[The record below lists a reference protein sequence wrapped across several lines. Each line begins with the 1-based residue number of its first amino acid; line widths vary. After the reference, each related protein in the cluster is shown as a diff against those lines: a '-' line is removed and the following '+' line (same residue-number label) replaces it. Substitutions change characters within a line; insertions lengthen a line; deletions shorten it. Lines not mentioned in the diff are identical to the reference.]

1 MPVFLII
8 ALTFWGGLHTWLLWR
23 THLLMTPPP
32 IPWRVTIGVVGVLAV
47 LYVVGR
53 ILTRSGRDSAFAA
66 AVELT
71 GAWWLALASITVAIM
86 FLFEAA
92 GIVSWVATRVG
103 AGRGLTI
110 FGFLDQGPRWARLG
124 VGGLIW
130 GLALAGTIAG
140 GVRAK
145 QAPRQIT
152 LTVQTPAR
160 PAGVTRIVQ
169 ASDLHLGAILAQD
182 QWETILDTIA
192 GAAPDLLLLTGDI
205 IEDHTPRGHEQ
216 LRQLRERL
224 PDVPFYMTTGN
235 HEKYSGPEQLPAL
248 LASLDIRLLR
258 QEAVDLGGLWI
269 AGIDDP
275 QITDFDA
282 SVPAVRK
289 LVPAGAPMILMSHQP
304 QVVRRLADRPN
315 TLVLSGHVHGGQLPP
330 FQLLAPLSNGGL
342 LSGLYREGDAT
353 LHLSNGA
360 GTWGP
365 PVRLF
370 APPDVVVLELRDAER
385 FAVDVR

>member
-8 ALTFWGGLHTWLLWR
+8 ALTFWGGLHSWLLWR
-23 THLLMTPPP
+23 THLLVTPPP
-32 IPWRVTIGVVGVLAV
+32 IPWRVIIGVVTVLAV
-47 LYVVGR
+47 LYVAGR

-66 AVELT
+66 TVELT
-71 GAWWLALASITVAIM
+71 GAWWLAMASITVAIM
-86 FLFEAA
+86 FFFEAVGA
-92 GIVSWVATRVG
+92 VSWIATRLG
-103 AGRGLTI
+103 SGRGLTI
-110 FGFLDQGPRWARLG
+110 FGLLDQGPRWARLA

-140 GVRAK
+140 GLQAK
-145 QAPRQIT
+145 HAPRQIT
-152 LTVQTPAR
+152 LSVETPAR
-160 PAGVTRIVQ
+160 PAGITRIVQ

-182 QWETILDTIA
+182 QWETILDTISA
-192 GAAPDLLLLTGDI
+192 AAPDLLLLTGDI
-205 IEDHTPRGHEQ
+205 IEDHTPRGHAQ
-216 LRQLRERL
+216 LRQLRDRL
-224 PDVPFYMTTGN
+224 PGVPFYMTTGN
-235 HEKYSGPEQLPAL
+235 HEKYSGPEELPAL
-248 LASLDIRLLR
+248 LAPLDIRLLQ

-282 SVPAVRK
+282 SVPAVRR
-289 LVPAGAPMILMSHQP
+289 LVPEGAPMILMSHQP

-330 FQLLAPLSNGGL
+330 FQVLAPLSNGGL
-342 LSGLYREGDAT
+342 LAGVYREDAAI
-353 LHLSNGA
+353 LHLSRGA

-370 APPDVVVLELRDAER
+370 APSDIVVLELRDGAR
-385 FAVDVR
+385 FDVDVR